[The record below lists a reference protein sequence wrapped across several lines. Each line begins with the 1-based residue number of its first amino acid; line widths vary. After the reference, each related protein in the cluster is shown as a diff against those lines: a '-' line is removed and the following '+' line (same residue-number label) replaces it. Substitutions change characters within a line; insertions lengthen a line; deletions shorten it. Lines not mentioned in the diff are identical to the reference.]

1 MSTIPFCHAA
11 VSTFVLDKAKTNAGG
26 KGKSAWINT
35 SGPKNLVTCPASRVL
50 WPIRPSNEDY
60 KPNDAL
66 NFEFGFGCPQEL
78 QISKEIDDSLIK
90 QIYDNRVDI
99 FGPSKAKAFTCKEA
113 LIPSIK
119 TMTKPGSTKEDG
131 SSYDDTL
138 RAKVYGWTSYIK
150 EVNMTEFK
158 RKNGDK
164 LTLIKDCVFRDRLD
178 APAENDT
185 HFYLYVGDNPETGK
199 PKYTD
204 KVLVM
209 EDGSPVQT
217 GEKDGKPTYQTRFVG
232 PQDVL
237 PGYTCTVVFNIS
249 KVYISDSN
257 TGPILVAKEVYVKPA
272 PKKQAKTE
280 KGIPSVEIV
289 ESVDMEEM
297 KAATESIVP
306 AEEAVEAPAEE
317 DTVSEA
323 GSKKRSKKE
332 GAAPSKKRKTEL
344 PPVAED
350 F

>member
-1 MSTIPFCHAA
+1 MSTIPFCQAS
-11 VSTFVLDKAKTNAGG
+11 VPSFVVDKAKTNAGG

-35 SGPKNLVTCPASRVL
+35 TGPKNLVTCPGSRVL

-78 QISKEIDDSLIK
+78 QVSKEIDDSLIK
-90 QIYDNRVDI
+90 QIYENRVDI

-138 RAKVYGWTSYIK
+138 RAKVYGWTSFIDS
-150 EVNMTEFK
+150 VNMTEFK

-164 LTLIKDCVFRDRLD
+164 LSLIKDCVFRNRLE

-185 HFYLYVGDNPETGK
+185 HFYLYVGENPETGK

-209 EDGSPVQT
+209 QDGVPVAN
-217 GEKDGKPTYQTRFVG
+217 GEKDGKTTYLTRFVG

-272 PKKQAKTE
+272 PKKQPKSD
-280 KGIPSVEIV
+280 KGIPTVEIV

-297 KAATESIVP
+297 KAAAESIVP
-306 AEEAVEAPAEE
+306 AEEAVAEEE

-332 GAAPSKKRKTEL
+332 AGGGTKKRKAEL
-344 PPVAED
+344 APVNED